1 MGIPMKKKA
10 YTAPVSEVHTIE
22 LQHMVAATGGNK
34 TMNVHSDQSV
44 SDANL
49 VLGREGG
56 WSDDE

>member
-10 YTAPVSEVHTIE
+10 YTAPVSEVHAIE
-22 LQHMVAATGGNK
+22 LQHLMGATGGDK
-34 TMNVHSDQSV
+34 TMNVNPNQSV
-44 SDANL
+44 SNPNL